1 MGADNTAIVELG
13 SAIDECDPDEDVN
26 CFAAVSLYIEGED
39 FEGEFLISQ
48 EYEADGLI
56 ASTIGKVCIE
66 ALPPSP
72 SLPLSLSPSLSLS
85 LSPSLSLSLSL
96 TRTHAVLARAHQG
109 NVETIPGNA
118 QNDVTGAGL
127 SAIQFDPTLEADI
140 SVDAEGSGVNTNTE
154 ASASITP
161 VAG

>member
-26 CFAAVSLYIEGED
+26 CYAAVSLYIEGED

-72 SLPLSLSPSLSLS
+72 SLP
-85 LSPSLSLSLSL
+85 LSLSL